1 MFAVIE
7 LAGRQYLVS
16 EKDEFQIEKIPGE
29 PGKNLT
35 CKTVILLG
43 KSESDVELGMPY
55 ISGATVELKILNEVR
70 GDKLRIYKKKAK
82 KRYERTQGHV
92 QKYWLIK
99 VLKITKVNGK
109 VKATEEEK
117 VVVEAKPK
125 RVATKK
131 KKV

>member
-117 VVVEAKPK
+117 VVVEA
-125 RVATKK
+125 
-131 KKV
+131 